1 MEEGTFRQD
10 LLYRINTIELHI
22 PPLRERGNDIILLAE
37 FFLQRYARKY
47 QKEMRGLTREAK
59 NKLLKYVW
67 PGNVRE
73 LQHTMERAV
82 ILGDGSLLQPDNF
95 LFQAVTPRI
104 KEDEDI
110 LNLERLERQAIERA
124 MRLSEGNVTRAA
136 EYLGITRFAL
146 YRKLEKL
153 GL

>member
-1 MEEGTFRQD
+1 MYFSD
-10 LLYRINTIELHI
+10 INFIFTLFYSITSDTKQSKESK
-22 PPLRERGNDIILLAE
+22 EQADTS
-37 FFLQRYARKY
+37 YARKY